1 LFHSTSSRSQ
11 AHVFAAI
18 LVIAGAVV
26 ACFGAARAPAQS
38 LTAQASAPAAP
49 PAPLLPIT
57 LAGDAGRGA
66 VLATTCGGC
75 HGVPS
80 SHNAYPEYHV
90 PKLGGQNADYLEVAL
105 QGYRRAT
112 RSHPT
117 MQVQAATLSD
127 QDIADIAAY
136 FSTYEG
142 APSSGKSS
150 ASAVEIEAGKRAAM
164 PCQACHGETGIAAAP
179 QWPTLAGQHESYLE
193 QALEQYQTGQRAD
206 AVMGA
211 MAKPLDAATIA
222 QLAAFFSSQAYLHST
237 EPR

>member
-1 LFHSTSSRSQ
+1 MTVS
-11 AHVFAAI
+11 A
-18 LVIAGAVV
+18 LV
-26 ACFGAARAPAQS
+26 CFIAARAPAQQ
-38 LTAQASAPAAP
+38 LAEQAKAPAAP
-49 PAPLLPIT
+49 PAPLMPIT
-57 LAGDAGRGA
+57 LTGDAGRGV

-75 HGVPS
+75 HGVPD
-80 SHNAYPEYHV
+80 SHNAYPAYHV
-90 PKLGGQNADYLEVAL
+90 PKLGGQNADYIEVAL
-105 QGYRRAT
+105 QGYRRGT

-142 APSSGKSS
+142 APAAGKSS
-150 ASAVEIEAGKRAAM
+150 ASAVDIEAGKRASM
-164 PCQACHGETGIAAAP
+164 PCQACHGEVGVAPAP

-193 QALEQYQTGQRAD
+193 QALKQYQTGQRND

-211 MAKPLDAATIA
+211 MAKPLDSATIA
-222 QLAAFFSSQAYLHST
+222 QLAAYFSSQTHLHGT